1 MNCLNFNM
9 MKTIRILLMN
19 MIVAVAC
26 FAYAPEAA
34 AQEIVA
40 YPDNMVVPEGYELV
54 DSLVYRFIDGVDTTL
69 VGKDIFHIMPLKG
82 RGEAADVEI
91 YQSQGI
97 ADAVR
102 QQVADNSA
110 RTITGYRV
118 RIFFDNKQTARKESE
133 EIYERFTNLYR
144 DVKAY
149 RTYANPYFKITVGD
163 FRTRSEA
170 MELLSRIKSEFP
182 SAFVVKENIEYPLVD
197 KINAYVVDTVKVLRP
212 IAVQ

>member
-1 MNCLNFNM
+1 
-9 MKTIRILLMN
+9 MKTVRILFMN
-19 MIVAVAC
+19 IIASMLFFAVA
-26 FAYAPEAA
+26 PGAA
-34 AQEIVA
+34 AQKIEAV
-40 YPDNMVVPEGYELV
+40 YDNPAVPEGYELV

-69 VGKDIFHIMPLKG
+69 AGKDIFHIMPLKG
-82 RGEAADVEI
+82 RGEAANVEI